1 MTLSA
6 AINQRQRAEIEAR
19 SAEARLRHAVD
30 SMSDGFELYNAADRL
45 ELYNDRTRQFLPELA
60 DAMVAGVP
68 FETIVRR
75 GVERGVYADA
85 HGRNEEWLRERLRRH
100 LNAAEDYEMQ
110 LADGRW
116 MLARERRTGDGG
128 TVVIR
133 SDITHLKQREEIR
146 LREVERR
153 RRLAEAERLAEALRE
168 SEAISRG
175 VLDTALD
182 AYVRMDQDG
191 RITEWNVMAERTFG
205 WTRSEAIGRGV
216 DETIGQ
222 PAHRPAHRAGL
233 ARFLAAGGGGGGWPG
248 GGVGPSPCEGGGPYR
263 EASSTPPWMPTSA
276 GARTAGSRNGT

>member
-1 MTLSA
+1 MR
-6 AINQRQRAEIEAR
+6 I
-19 SAEARLRHAVD
+19 
-30 SMSDGFELYNAADRL
+30 SDWSSDVCSSDL
-45 ELYNDRTRQFLPELA
+45 
-60 DAMVAGVP
+60 
-68 FETIVRR
+68 
-75 GVERGVYADA
+75 
-85 HGRNEEWLRERLRRH
+85 GRNEEWLRERRRRH
-100 LNAAEDYEMQ
+100 LNAAEDDEMQ

-116 MLARERRTGDGG
+116 MLARERRTSDGG

-216 DETIGQ
+216 EIG
-222 PAHRPAHRAGL
+222 RA
-233 ARFLAAGGGGGGWPG
+233 
-248 GGVGPSPCEGGGPYR
+248 SCR
-263 EASSTPPWMPTSA
+263 E
-276 GARTAGSRNGT
+276 RVCQYV